1 MATKNPLD
9 NFQTNSFNNYGKD
22 GLKTSSIC
30 PDMQDVY
37 NFPLKVVDYVSC
49 HKLLLI
55 VLIAVIGSFFF
66 AGAKVV
72 KKAKDGENGV
82 GNKNSSNR

>member
-9 NFQTNSFNNYGKD
+9 NFQTNSFNAYNKT
-22 GLKTSSIC
+22 GLQASSVC
-30 PDMQDVY
+30 PTTEDVY
-37 NFPLKVVDYVSC
+37 NFPVKAVDYVSC

-55 VLIAVIGSFFF
+55 ILIAIIGSFFF

-72 KKAKDGENGV
+72 KKANDKG
-82 GNKNSSNR
+82 GNTGDNKK